1 MRARRAF
8 ALVLSLRRLSALRS
22 PFGLAGLFT
31 LLVVVAT
38 AAGAQS
44 GTRMPESPAP
54 ARTLISGPVDRA
66 RLAKVPGAVHP
77 ELHLHTDLGPADDS
91 LPMEHM
97 QLLLRRSP
105 ERQAAFD
112 ALVKAQQ
119 QPGSPSYHQWLTPE
133 QIGAQFGPAP
143 ADVDTI
149 RTYLQGQG
157 FRVNR
162 VSKSGMIIDFS
173 GTAGQVKQSFA
184 TEIHVLASASGERRY
199 GAVKDAELPEALLP
213 AVQGFVSL
221 SNIPSHPL
229 SRQAS
234 APQYLNANMNQDVSP
249 ADFYA
254 IYGAGVPIDSGYN
267 GKGMTIALLE
277 RSDINPDDVTT
288 FREMFD
294 ISPATAQLTVQHGS
308 NSVSC
313 SDPGV
318 LTPSPASND
327 EGEAVLDTEWA
338 GALAPQAN
346 LLFLSCAST
355 NATTGEIL
363 ASEAAVDDNLGDI
376 LSLSY
381 GGSEIGQATFAAFIS
396 NVWEQASAQGQT
408 VIVAAGDSGSDM
420 ADDGASIGTSGLN
433 VNAYASTAYNLAA
446 GGLDFQDSYNA
457 AIDPGTA
464 FGPAAFWSP
473 QSGQGG
479 LTVNGYVPE
488 TTWNGSC
495 ASSLWVR
502 AAEGAGASATSMCN
516 DSARNRATQGDNSL
530 LIPAGGGGGES
541 TISPRPDWQ
550 NGTVFGL
557 PSIADAPNRVL
568 PDISLFA
575 SVNVS
580 GHALV
585 QYQSDLSSNVI
596 EAGGTSFV
604 APQLAGIFADLATK
618 TGGRLGNVAPQLY
631 ALAAKTYGT
640 TSFTGG
646 SCNGSGAS
654 GIGETT
660 GLPAASCVFHDVQTG
675 NNAEPCAAGTPNCY
689 SGQGQNYGLT
699 SLSTTA
705 PEPAYAAGQ
714 GWDYASGLGSINVNN
729 LFNAWQTP
737 SASSGLTLTVTP
749 VAVSGPDQTPNFTA
763 TLTWSS
769 GPAPTGTVEF
779 EVTGAVPVNAACT
792 GSSSPIT
799 CTAGPIGLTQFTDG
813 QYTLDAYYAG
823 DANYAGLTASAPL
836 IIGPTSTFPTQGVG
850 SSSSAL
856 VPVTI
861 PSGSTVTGFEV
872 FGEGIQNSEFSPSN
886 GGTCQTGYFPNGASC
901 TMAVTF
907 APRYAGVR
915 KGAVVATGNT
925 LVGQNPEPLDAT
937 SYMSGTGQAA
947 QGLFS
952 SPFSY
957 PLFAWGSSVSPVY
970 LNQETNA
977 FAVDGSGNIYIAET
991 DPLGQ
996 NDIQVYKVAGGTVTQ
1011 IGPPGGQG
1019 FGSYNMTNQAI
1030 TCVAV
1035 DAGGTVYFADQ
1046 TDDRIVRIQ
1055 PDGSWYEAKYFDYP
1069 TWGTLYPGNCGIDAQ
1084 GNLLLASFDRG
1095 FLRVNLQTMA
1105 TTRIVP
1111 QAKPLDNLSTDAAG
1125 NVYYISANSAGG
1137 TNAITEYSAAGNETT
1152 FTLPTLWQMTE
1163 LRADPAGNLYV
1174 VGDPADTRTSPA
1186 PWGVYEIM
1194 AGTTGP
1200 LVPVVTGL
1208 SESGFVQIA
1217 PNGDIYYLGAA
1228 SATMTRYVRSEGS
1241 LSFQPVPVGSASAQ
1255 TDVTLTNNGNLP
1267 LDISGIVAD
1276 AGILTSGSDTT
1287 CSETTALAPNAT
1299 CTIGVQFQPAL
1310 NGPFVG
1316 NVNITDNDP
1325 NFTTQQQIVVQGS
1338 TPTQTQTI
1346 TFPALTTPVQVGDT
1360 ATLAAASDSGLP
1372 VSYTVT
1378 GAATLSGNTL
1388 TYTGPGTVIVTAT
1401 QAGNSTY
1408 EAAVPVSQT
1417 ITVQSNLVATTTVI
1431 NAVSSSTFGASVTL
1445 SATVTPASGTTV
1457 PTGSVTFQSGTTL
1470 LGVAQLNGSG
1480 VATLSTAAL
1489 PVGSDAVVAS
1499 YAGDSNFQASASS
1512 NFNIAVSTATPI
1524 VTVGASPGSSTYGA
1538 SVALSATVA
1547 GVGNGVT
1554 APTGTVTFHDGTTQ
1568 LGASPL
1574 SNGAASLNIS
1584 SLTAGNHS
1592 ITASYAGD
1600 ANYGAVTSAALPLTV
1615 ARASV
1620 QVVFTPAGTSLTYGA
1635 PLSAQVTVTNAG
1647 GAQPGGTVT
1656 FYDGAAAAG
1665 TATLQNGS
1673 AGFSFTALGGG
1684 THSLS
1689 ASYGGD
1695 TNDNTGSSAAQVI
1708 TVDPASTTTALR
1720 ASAGSGAQ
1728 VVLTATVAHTAG
1740 SASPTGTVTFY
1751 DGTSVLGT
1759 AQPSGSGVA
1768 TFNTTSLAAGNH
1780 TLGATYSGDAN
1791 YAASSA
1797 NPVTFD
1803 VSTIAT
1809 TTTVVSST
1817 ATANVG
1823 AQVSFTAT
1831 VAHASGAAAPTGTVT
1846 FFDGATPLGT
1856 AQLGSGATAVLTT
1869 SSLAIGNHT
1878 VTATY
1883 SGDQNYGGS
1892 ASAVGAAVSI
1902 TAIATTTTL
1911 SGPATIVV
1919 GSTLNLTMNVT
1930 AAAGTPG
1937 GTVTLTDGANTL
1949 GTVTLQSGA
1958 GSFSISTL
1966 AIGTHSIVASYAG
1979 NGTFAGS
1986 QSAALAV
1993 VVTGLPDYSVTANPS
2008 SLTIKRGSSGATTL
2022 TFTPI
2027 NGYTGTIQMSC
2038 GTALPEYVSCSFS
2051 PTSVTFTASSQ
2062 SPANVTLTIDTEAV
2076 NGTQGL
2082 LDSPGGFAGA
2092 LQFACM
2098 APLLLLGLVRR
2109 RGKAML
2115 FLLIVGLGL
2124 VAGAATGCGGSNTP
2138 PPGMTPAGSY
2148 SVPVTISDGSNSHPL
2163 NLTVIVQ

>member
-1 MRARRAF
+1 MRAPRAF
-8 ALVLSLRRLSALRS
+8 ALVLSLRRLSALCTS
-22 PFGLAGLFT
+22 FGLTCLVT
-31 LLVVVAT
+31 LLAVVTT

-44 GTRMPESPAP
+44 GTRRPESPAP

-133 QIGAQFGPAP
+133 QIGAEFGPAP
-143 ADVDTI
+143 VDVDTI
-149 RTYLQGQG
+149 RTYLQGEG

-184 TEIHVLASASGERRY
+184 TEIHALATATGERRY
-199 GAVKDAELPEALLP
+199 GAVKDAQLPEALLP

-249 ADFYA
+249 ADFYT
-254 IYGAGVPIDSGYN
+254 IYGAGVPINSGYN

-294 ISPATAQLTVQHGS
+294 VSPATAQLTVQHGS

-381 GGSEIGQATFAAFIS
+381 GGSEICQATFAAFIS

-420 ADDGASIGTSGLN
+420 ADDGATIGTNGLN

-457 AIDPGTA
+457 AIDSGTA

-502 AAEGAGASATSMCN
+502 AAEGAGASATSFCN
-516 DSARNRATQGDNSL
+516 DSARNRSTQGSDSL

-541 TISPRPDWQ
+541 TVSPRPDWQ

-585 QYQSDLSSNVI
+585 QYQSDLSSNVL

-631 ALAAKTYGT
+631 VLAAKTYGT

-660 GLPAASCVFHDVQTG
+660 SLPAASCVFHDVQTG

-689 SGQGQNYGLT
+689 SGQGQNYGVT

-705 PEPAYAAGQ
+705 AEPAYAAGE

-729 LFNAWQTP
+729 LFSAWQTP
-737 SASSGLTLTVTP
+737 SAGSGLTLTVTP

-779 EVTGAVPVNAACT
+779 EVTGGVLVNAACT

-799 CTAGPIGLTQFTDG
+799 CTAGPVGLTQFTDG
-813 QYTLDAYYAG
+813 QYTIDAYYAG

-836 IIGPTSTFPTQGVG
+836 TIGPTSTFPTQGVG

-907 APRYAGVR
+907 APKFAGVR
-915 KGAVVATGNT
+915 KGAVVATGTT
-925 LVGQNPEPLDAT
+925 LVGQNPTPLFAP
-937 SYMSGTGQAA
+937 SFMSGTGQAA

-957 PLFAWGSSVSPVY
+957 SLTVGDPPFVVPAT
-970 LNQETNA
+970 EANA
-977 FAVDGSGNIYIAET
+977 FAVDGAGNIYVGESNPYSEAGSNE
-991 DPLGQ
+991 
-996 NDIQVYKVAGGTVTQ
+996 VYELSAGGFNQ
-1011 IGPPGGQG
+1011 IGPS
-1019 FGSYNMTNQAI
+1019 GSTTYGDDPIYPNGTI
-1030 TCVAV
+1030 SCVAA
-1035 DAGGTVYFADQ
+1035 DAGGNVYF
-1046 TDDRIVRIQ
+1046 TDVSNDRVTKIQ
-1055 PDGSWYEAKYFDYP
+1055 PDGSWYEAVFAKSLNYGS
-1069 TWGTLYPGNCGIDAQ
+1069 TVGCALDAQ
-1084 GNLLLASFDRG
+1084 GNLLVGWFHQG
-1095 FLRVNLQTMA
+1095 FFRINLQSYAISFVKTQQ
-1105 TTRIVP
+1105 VP
-1111 QAKPLDNLSTDAAG
+1111 TWNFTADAAG
-1125 NVYYISANSAGG
+1125 NAYFFSSQMAGG
-1137 TNAITEYSAAGNETT
+1137 TNAVTEYSVAGNEST
-1152 FTLPTLWQMTE
+1152 FTLPTLWQASD
-1163 LRADPAGNLYV
+1163 LRADAAGNLYI
-1174 VGDPADTRTSPA
+1174 VGNPSATRLGPN
-1186 PWGVYEIM
+1186 PWGIYEIM

-1208 SESGFVQIA
+1208 PSGGFVQVA
-1217 PNGDIYYLGAA
+1217 PNGDLYFLPL
-1228 SATMTRYVRSEGS
+1228 SSTTVTRYARSEGS
-1241 LSFQPVPVGSASAQ
+1241 LTFQPVPVGSTSDQ

-1276 AGILTSGSDTT
+1276 AGILTNGSDTT
-1287 CSETTALAPNAT
+1287 CSDTTELAPNAT

-1325 NFTTQQQIVVQGS
+1325 NFGNQQQIVVQGS

-1360 ATLAAASDSGLP
+1360 ATLAATSDSGLQI
-1372 VSYTVT
+1372 SYSVT

-1388 TYTGPGTVIVTAT
+1388 TYTGPGTVVVTAT

-1417 ITVQSNLVATTTVI
+1417 ITVQSNLVATTTAI

-1470 LGVAQLNGSG
+1470 LGTAQLNGSG

-1489 PVGSDAVVAS
+1489 PVGPDAVVAS
-1499 YAGDSNFQASASS
+1499 YAGDSNYQASASS

-1524 VTVGASPGSSTYGA
+1524 VTVGANPGSSTYGA

-1554 APTGTVTFHDGTTQ
+1554 APTGKVTFYDGTTQ
-1568 LGASPL
+1568 LGASAL
-1574 SNGAASLNIS
+1574 NNGSASFTIASLG
-1584 SLTAGNHS
+1584 AGSHS

-1600 ANYGAVTSAALPLTV
+1600 ADYAAASSAALPLTV
-1615 ARASV
+1615 NKAAV
-1620 QVVFTPAGTSLTYGA
+1620 QVGFTPSSTSLTYGSSVA
-1635 PLSAQVTVTNAG
+1635 AQVTVTNAG
-1647 GAQPGGTVT
+1647 GAQPGGVVT
-1656 FYDGAAAAG
+1656 FYDGTNPAG
-1665 TATLQNGS
+1665 TATLQSGAANF
-1673 AGFSFTALGGG
+1673 AFSSLGGG

-1689 ASYGGD
+1689 ASYAGD
-1695 TNDNTGSSAAQVI
+1695 ANDNAAASAAQ
-1708 TVDPASTTTALR
+1708 TVTVNPAATTMTLG
-1720 ASAGSGAQ
+1720 ASGGSG
-1728 VVLTATVAHTAG
+1728 VPVTLTATIAHTAG
-1740 SASPTGTVTFY
+1740 SAAPTGSVTFY
-1751 DGTSVLGT
+1751 DGATVLGT
-1759 AQPSGSGVA
+1759 AQPTGSGVA
-1768 TFNTTSLAAGNH
+1768 VFATSTLASGPHSVTA
-1780 TLGATYSGDAN
+1780 AYSGDAN
-1791 YAASSA
+1791 YAASSTSA
-1797 NPVTFD
+1797 VNITVTTIPT
-1803 VSTIAT
+1803 STS
-1809 TTTVVSST
+1809 VLSST
-1817 ATANVG
+1817 AAATVG
-1823 AQVSFTAT
+1823 SPVSFTAT
-1831 VAHASGAAAPTGTVT
+1831 VAHASGAATPTGTVT
-1846 FFDGATPLGT
+1846 FFDGAT
-1856 AQLGSGATAVLTT
+1856 QLGSAALGNSGAAVLTT

-1883 SGDQNYGGS
+1883 SGDSMYAGS
-1892 ASAVGAAVSI
+1892 SSSAGATVSI
-1902 TAIATTTTL
+1902 TTVATTTTL
-1911 SGPATIVV
+1911 AGNSNNGTLVV
-1919 GSTLNLTMNVT
+1919 GSTLTLTVNVSG
-1930 AAAGTPG
+1930 AVGTPQ
-1937 GTVTLTDGANTL
+1937 GTVTLTDGTTTL
-1949 GTVTLQSGA
+1949 GTLTLQNGA
-1958 GSFSISTL
+1958 GTFSTSTL
-1966 AIGTHSIVASYAG
+1966 AIGTHAITASYAG
-1979 NGTFAGS
+1979 NGTFAAS
-1986 QSAALAV
+1986 QSTPLNV
-1993 VVTGLPDYSVTANPS
+1993 VVTGVPDFTATANPS
-2008 SLTIKRGSSGATTL
+2008 SLTIASGSSGTTTL
-2022 TFTPI
+2022 TFTPV

-2038 GTALPEYVSCSFS
+2038 GNALPPYVSCTFS
-2051 PTSVTFTASSQ
+2051 PSSVTFSASAQ
-2062 SPANVTLTIDTEAV
+2062 NPANVTLTINTQAST
-2076 NGTQGL
+2076 GTQAL
-2082 LDSPGGFAGA
+2082 LKPGTRLPNP
-2092 LQFACM
+2092 LQFASL
-2098 APLLLLGLVRR
+2098 APLLLLGLARR
-2109 RGKAML
+2109 RRRATL
-2115 FLLIVGLGL
+2115 FLLVLGLGIF
-2124 VAGAATGCGGSNTP
+2124 AGAVTGCGGSSRPATP
-2138 PPGMTPAGSY
+2138 PGTY
-2148 SVPVTISDGSNSHPL
+2148 SVPVSISGGSTAHAV